1 MSGGKLSGMM
11 LRYNYLT
18 KYAKVFKSMTGLS
31 IALFDELEEEMVEKF
46 IEAEAQRLSRPD
58 RERAVGGGRDQELA
72 IQDQVLMTVVW
83 LRCYPK
89 QSVLAYLYGVSE
101 SSVSRVLKRVL
112 PLLEQSGRD
121 TMKMPDPGRKRRK
134 ELDELLK
141 ETPELAV
148 VIDSFE
154 QRVQRSQN
162 RKESDAHYSGKKKQ
176 TTLKVQ
182 VAVDEETG
190 QFVDVA
196 ASVKGPTPDIKLL
209 ESSKLLERLPK
220 GVGAIGD
227 LAYKGIEKLH
237 PTGAAASPRRKP
249 RGKERPPQDI
259 AFNQAFARRRII
271 VEHSI
276 GLARRF
282 EAITQMDRHHRK
294 NHSARVMAVCGLV
307 NRRLAYRHRFVKIA

>member
-1 MSGGKLSGMM
+1 MM
-11 LRYNYLT
+11 LKYDHLT

-31 IALFDELEEEMVEKF
+31 LTLFDEMEAEIAEKF
-46 IEAEAQRLSRPD
+46 MAAEAQRLSRPE
-58 RERAVGGGRDQELA
+58 RERAIGGGREQDLA
-72 IQDQVLMTVVW
+72 IQDQVLMAVVW

-89 QSVLAYLYGVSE
+89 QHVLAYLYGVSE

-112 PLLEQSGRD
+112 PLLEQNGRD

-154 QRVQRSQN
+154 QRVQRPQD

-190 QFVDVA
+190 HFIDVS
-196 ASVKGPTPDIKLL
+196 ASIKGPTPDIKLL
-209 ESSKLLERLPK
+209 ESSKLLDRLPK
-220 GVGAIGD
+220 GIGAIGD

-237 PTGAAASPRRKP
+237 PSGAAASPRRKP
-249 RGKERPPQDI
+249 REKARPPEDI

-271 VEHSI
+271 VEHTI

-294 NHSARVMAVCGLV
+294 YHSARVMAVCGLV
-307 NRRLAYRHRFVKIA
+307 NRRLTYRHRFVKIA

>member
-1 MSGGKLSGMM
+1 M
-11 LRYNYLT
+11 LRYNHLM
-18 KYAKVFKSMTGLS
+18 KYPKVFKSMTGLS
-31 IALFDELEEEMVEKF
+31 IALFDELEQEIEASF
-46 IEAEAQRLSRPD
+46 IEAEAKRLLRPE
-58 RERAVGGGRDQELA
+58 RERAVGGGRDQVLA

-89 QSVLAYLYGVSE
+89 QHVLAYLYGVSE
-101 SSVSRVLKRVL
+101 SSVSRVLERVL
-112 PLLEQSGRD
+112 PLLEQNGRD
-121 TMKMPDPGRKRRK
+121 TMRMPDPGRKRRK

-154 QRVQRSQN
+154 QCVQRPQA

-176 TTLKVQ
+176 TTLKTQ

-190 QFVDVA
+190 LFVDVSP
-196 ASVKGPTPDIKLL
+196 SVKGPTADIKLL
-209 ESSKLLERLPK
+209 DASGLLNRLPP

-227 LAYKGIEKLH
+227 LAYQGIDKLH
-237 PTGAAASPRRKP
+237 PTQAAACPRRKP
-249 RGKERPPQDI
+249 RGKDRPPADI
-259 AFNQAFARRRII
+259 AFNQAFARRRIM

-276 GLARRF
+276 GFARRF

-294 NHSARVMAVCGLV
+294 NHAARVIAVCGLA
-307 NRRLAYRHRFVKIA
+307 NRRIAYRYRFVNFA